1 MPTSY
6 SQHRIAI
13 AFYPNIKSN
22 KKKYAKYIPRYSM
35 SNDICPNYIKLL
47 VIMYIIGIIA
57 FPNVSYSIQTFK
69 SNDKVS
75 HMKDNFNQIES
86 SYQRYKKVHNNK
98 FNHIYNGIRIKK
110 EGLNIIQMNKGSSN
124 FDKYINSMQRIIHKE
139 LPDIICISESNIK
152 NLMMITVITFL
163 NINMS

>member
-1 MPTSY
+1 
-6 SQHRIAI
+6 
-13 AFYPNIKSN
+13 
-22 KKKYAKYIPRYSM
+22 M

-75 HMKDNFNQIES
+75 HMKDNFKQIES
-86 SYQRYKKVHNNK
+86 SYQRYKKVNNNK
-98 FNHIYNGIRIKK
+98 FNHIYNGNKIKK
-110 EGLNIIQMNKGSSN
+110 EGLNIIQINKGSSN

-152 NLMMITVITFL
+152 NLMTITVITFL